1 MKLNIV
7 TGKQQRAQRV
17 CFYGVESVGKT
28 TLAAQAEN
36 PVFLDVENGTSHLD
50 VPRIAV
56 KTWGALIDAVRA
68 LATNEYSQFRTVVL
82 DSIDWAERLCI
93 DDLKAEKKIKSL
105 EEIPYGKGFTMASE
119 RMARFLNELD
129 RLIDVGTHVVLI
141 GHAQVKRVEPPD
153 QVQAYDRYELK
164 LIKQTGPLVKEWV
177 DHLFFLNFKTRIVES
192 ESGKAKGRGGKER
205 VIHTSHSAA
214 FDAKTRS
221 ELAEE
226 LPLAWE
232 SVAPIFGKVAAAVPV
247 VAPSV
252 TTPVATSNAATYL
265 EPHEPAVNAWLLAK
279 GKIAEGQTW
288 RDMPASMMTQVEQRP
303 EDFLRAVAVAAA

>member
-28 TLAAQAEN
+28 TLAAQAES
-36 PVFLDVENGTSHLD
+36 PVFLDVENGTAHLD
-50 VPRIAV
+50 VPRLSV
-56 KTWGALIDAVRA
+56 KTWGELIEAVRA
-68 LATNEYSQFRTVVL
+68 LATPEYKQFRTVVL
-82 DSIDWAERLCI
+82 DSIDWAERLCVE
-93 DDLKAEKKIKSL
+93 DLKAEKKIKSL

-141 GHAQVKRVEPPD
+141 GHAQVRRVEPPD

-164 LIKQTGPLVKEWV
+164 LLKQTGPLVKEWV

-192 ESGKAKGRGGKER
+192 ESGRAKGRGGKER
-205 VIHTSHSAA
+205 VVLTTHSAA
-214 FDAKTRS
+214 YDAKTRS

-232 SVAPIFGKVAAAVPV
+232 SVAPVFGKVPGAAAAKPERDLDGEL
-247 VAPSV
+247 
-252 TTPVATSNAATYL
+252 AAQ
-265 EPHEPAVNAWLLAK
+265 EGAVNAFLLKRGKIDA
-279 GKIAEGQTW
+279 GQTYRDMPEDFRRKIAEN
-288 RDMPASMMTQVEQRP
+288 P
-303 EDFLRAVAVAAA
+303 EGFWRAVKAA